1 VSTGF
6 QHGKRRPSGSAPVAT
21 VTGSVHLPSTRR
33 ESQTETSAAP
43 SALPPNH
50 AATTP
55 RGVSAIVEA
64 WALGIGAAV

>member
-1 VSTGF
+1 M
-6 QHGKRRPSGSAPVAT
+6 
-21 VTGSVHLPSTRR
+21 
-33 ESQTETSAAP
+33 ETSAAP